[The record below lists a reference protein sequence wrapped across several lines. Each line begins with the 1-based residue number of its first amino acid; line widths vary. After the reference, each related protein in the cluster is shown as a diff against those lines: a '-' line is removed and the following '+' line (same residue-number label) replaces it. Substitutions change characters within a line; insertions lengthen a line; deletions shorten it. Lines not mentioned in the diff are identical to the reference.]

1 MKTPLRSMDELARAS
16 GLSRPT
22 LSKFFRD
29 PDSVKPA
36 TRALIESSLEHYDYR
51 PNLIAT
57 NLSRPTSRII
67 GIVVPSVTDPF
78 YAEVTR
84 LIDMR
89 CMRAGYLPMLLQSHG
104 DPAIEKRALETLRSL
119 RAAGAIV
126 AALGT
131 KTERAA
137 RPPAQALPIVYLD
150 TPVRSGV
157 SFVGTDN
164 RQSIGLAVSHL
175 LHTGT
180 PPVFVAM
187 PPVNRNAT
195 ERREA
200 FLAAMHAAG
209 HEGEV
214 LDPTGPHHWDFERA
228 GQEIATRFL
237 RQTADGQRTVL
248 CANDRLAFGVL
259 SAAAQ
264 AGLSVGRHAILRVAG
279 HDDHPLSRYTCP
291 SLTTVAQDYAGLGEL
306 AIDNLWNM
314 LAGGPPEARKLP
326 ARLIIRDS
334 A

>member
-1 MKTPLRSMDELARAS
+1 MKTPLRSMDELAQAS

-29 PDSVKPA
+29 PGLVKPA
-36 TRALIESSLEHYDYR
+36 TRARIESSLEQYDYR

-57 NLSRPTSRII
+57 NLSRPTSRIV
-67 GIVVPSVTDPF
+67 GIVVPSINDPF

-89 CMRAGYLPMLLQSHG
+89 CMRAGYLPMLLLSHG
-104 DPAIEKRALETLRSL
+104 NPAIEKQALETLRSL

-131 KTERAA
+131 KTERAP
-137 RPPAQALPIVYLD
+137 RLPIVYLD
-150 TPVRSGV
+150 TPVRPGV

-164 RQSIGLAVSHL
+164 AQSIGLAVSHL
-175 LHTGT
+175 LQTGT

-187 PPVNRNAT
+187 PPVNRNAI
-195 ERREA
+195 ERRDA
-200 FLAAMHAAG
+200 FMAAMHKAG

-214 LDPTGPHHWDFERA
+214 LDPIGPHHWDFERA

-264 AGLSVGRHAILRVAG
+264 AGLSVGRHAALRVAG

-291 SLTTVAQDYAGLGEL
+291 SLTTVAQDYARLGEL
-306 AIDNLWNM
+306 AIDSLWTM
-314 LAGGPPEARKLP
+314 LAGGAPESRTLP
-326 ARLIIRDS
+326 ARLISRDS